1 MRLHMAVTH
10 EPAKVGEL
18 LKHIGEDVKTIAMSE
33 LELGRAKLGAYLE
46 QTVLK
51 AAVMILGAFVALVGF
66 AMLCMVAVVALEPVI
81 PALWLRLLLMSFVFI
96 VTGGTAAYVFAKK
109 TLGGPDI
116 ANEVDEVGQTIDKI
130 SDGLNH

>member
-1 MRLHMAVTH
+1 MAVTR

-18 LKHIGEDVKTIAMSE
+18 LKHIGDDMKTIATSE
-33 LELGRAKLGAYLE
+33 LELARTKLGSYLE

-81 PALWLRLLLMSFVFI
+81 SALWLRLLLMSFVFI
-96 VTGGTAAYVFAKK
+96 ATGGTAAYVFAKK

-116 ANEVDEVGQTIDKI
+116 EPEVEEVGQTIDKI
-130 SDGLNH
+130 SDGLSH

>member
-1 MRLHMAVTH
+1 MAVTR

-18 LKHIGEDVKTIAMSE
+18 LKHIGDDLKTIATSE
-33 LELGRAKLGAYLE
+33 LELARTKLGSYLE

-81 PALWLRLLLMSFVFI
+81 SALWLRLLLMSFVFI
-96 VTGGTAAYVFAKK
+96 ATGGTAAYVFAKK

-116 ANEVDEVGQTIDKI
+116 EPEVEEVGQTIDKI
-130 SDGLNH
+130 SDGLSH